1 MTKRQSTIKTRP
13 INNAPRTRRLL
24 SSSSSDISTS
34 ALASLA
40 SPVTNDENNDE
51 ESFSTNKLDSD
62 RTDSYKLRSKQPD
75 KIESNSFKESEHEE
89 SNDDNDDPPKSL
101 AIEQDSLKEYL
112 WQPTKLPHTST
123 TITEVTDQSGVTV
136 LIRQLNEVPTPNT
149 PRSTRVLGY
158 GSGGRGG
165 RH

>member
-1 MTKRQSTIKTRP
+1 MTKRQSTSRIRTT
-13 INNAPRTRRLL
+13 NNAPRTRRLQ

-34 ALASLA
+34 ALA

-62 RTDSYKLRSKQPD
+62 RTDSYKLRSKQSD
-75 KIESNSFKESEHEE
+75 KIEFNSSKEESEHEE
-89 SNDDNDDPPKSL
+89 SNNDPPKPL